1 MKVLLFGGT
10 IEGRKLAEA
19 IAVSL
24 SRGLDISHCSG
35 IELCHVCV
43 ATEYGASLLPKN
55 EKMIIHHD
63 RMDAEAISELI
74 KSVGFDICIDAT
86 HPYAELVS
94 RNIKEACDDNGVKL
108 YRVLRDNVSLKRDSN
123 ADIRSNADSFSRIKS
138 FDSIHDA
145 VSYLK
150 GTKGNIL
157 TSTGSKELKEF
168 TAIDDYRIRVY
179 ARVLP
184 VKEVVAA
191 CEELGFAA
199 SNLYCMQGPFSVE
212 MNIAMINACKAE
224 HIVTKASGSAGG
236 FDEKYEAAMSTGA
249 ELIIIGRPKEVS
261 EDVYSLEEVY
271 EVLGVNEE
279 IPGKINNDLNTSISD
294 IEYYVNQNSTE
305 KSGKEERDSER
316 RAYIIGTGCGDI
328 GLLTLDALRAIRDS
342 SCVIGA
348 ARMIDNLKQED
359 MLDKK
364 DILISYSLEEIGR
377 YLRDN
382 KPDTVA
388 LLYSGD
394 IGFYSGANGVE
405 DALSGYSVVRIPG
418 ISSGVYFCDKLGI
431 PWQDVRFI
439 SCHGRELDIK
449 KETESFDKL
458 LILLGKEKDAG
469 EICNELCKLKR
480 DKARVFIGERLSYND
495 ENITK
500 GSAEELKDII
510 TDPLAV
516 MLVLCPKKGI

>member
-24 SRGLDISHCSG
+24 NRGLDHGLCRG

-55 EKMIIHHD
+55 ERMIIHHE
-63 RMDAEAISELI
+63 RMDAEAIAELI
-74 KSVGFDICIDAT
+74 KSVGFDVCIDAT
-86 HPYAELVS
+86 HTYAELVS

-108 YRVLRDNVSLKRDSN
+108 YRMLRDDMSYKRDIN
-123 ADIRSNADSFSRIKS
+123 ADRRINADGFDSIKS

-236 FDEKYEAAMSTGA
+236 FDEKYEAAMLTGA

-271 EVLGVNEE
+271 EVLGVNEA
-279 IPGKINNDLNTSISD
+279 IPGKINK
-294 IEYYVNQNSTE
+294 NSH
-305 KSGKEERDSER
+305 
-316 RAYIIGTGCGDI
+316 RAYIIGTGCGDT
-328 GLLTLDALRAIRDS
+328 GLLTLDALKAIRES

-348 ARMIDNLKQED
+348 ARMIDNLRQGD

-364 DILISYSLEEIGR
+364 DILISYSSEETAR

-382 KPDTVA
+382 KPDSIA

-394 IGFYSGANGVE
+394 IGFYSGAKGIE
-405 DALSGYSVVRIPG
+405 DVLIGYSVVRIPG

-431 PWQDVRFI
+431 PWQDVRFT

-449 KETESFDKL
+449 KETEGYNKL

-469 EICNELCKLKR
+469 EICNKLCKLKR
-480 DKARVFIGERLSYND
+480 GKARVYIGERLSYDD
-495 ENITK
+495 EKITE
-500 GSAEELKDII
+500 GFAEELKDII

-516 MLVLCPKKGI
+516 MLILFP